1 MTRRKQQ
8 KPEKVIDVMEEMF
21 VEDSEL
27 INNPS
32 SLSELENVKNDF
44 NSLDSL
50 KFSSTILTIPKT
62 QPPLDTFQ
70 SAYETLLRGIKE
82 REINKKNGNETNSLN
97 KNKRK
102 IRFIEDKFWALT
114 NGANVNKEQEK
125 KNGEFVVPTLSNIPS
140 KVVNGID
147 KIDGDKAKVSDNGN
161 KYNDNMF
168 EVLDLRVTKDKNI
181 ETPPANK
188 IAKMENKGVLDN
200 GSFIG
205 NTNNFVNGNLLGKL
219 SSLVTN
225 VGDTP
230 NLSYFINPQNGMGKI
245 EDPTAIFTCL
255 QCSEKFQTMQQLVKH
270 MEKTL
275 HYNQVYNPFRT
286 MLEAGA
292 FGMFPHFFGPQF

>member
-21 VEDSEL
+21 IEDSEL
-27 INNPS
+27 INSPS
-32 SLSELENVKNDF
+32 SLPKLESTKNNF
-44 NSLDSL
+44 NSLDSF
-50 KFSSTILTIPKT
+50 KFSSTILTMPKS
-62 QPPLDTFQ
+62 QPPHDTFQ

-82 REINKKNGNETNSLN
+82 SEINKKIVNETNSLN

-147 KIDGDKAKVSDNGN
+147 KIDGDKAKV
-161 KYNDNMF
+161 
-168 EVLDLRVTKDKNI
+168 LDLRLTKDKNI

-188 IAKMENKGVLDN
+188 IAKTDDKGVLDN
-200 GSFIG
+200 GGFIG
-205 NTNNFVNGNLLGKL
+205 TTNSFVNGNLLGKL

-230 NLSYFINPQNGMGKI
+230 NLSYFMNPSNGIGKT

-255 QCSEKFQTMQQLVKH
+255 QCSEKFQTMQHLVKH

-292 FGMFPHFFGPQF
+292 FGMFPQFFGPQF

>member
-21 VEDSEL
+21 IEDSEL
-27 INNPS
+27 INHPS
-32 SLSELENVKNDF
+32 SLPKLESIKNDF

-50 KFSSTILTIPKT
+50 KYSSTILTMPKS
-62 QPPLDTFQ
+62 QPSHDTFQ

-82 REINKKNGNETNSLN
+82 REINKKIANETNSLN

-147 KIDGDKAKVSDNGN
+147 KIDGDKAKV
-161 KYNDNMF
+161 
-168 EVLDLRVTKDKNI
+168 LDLRLTKDKNI

-188 IAKMENKGVLDN
+188 IARTDDKGNQDN
-200 GSFIG
+200 GSFIY

-230 NLSYFINPQNGMGKI
+230 NLSYFMNQSNGIGKA

-275 HYNQVYNPFRT
+275 HYNQVYNPFRA

-292 FGMFPHFFGPQF
+292 FGMFPQFFGPQF